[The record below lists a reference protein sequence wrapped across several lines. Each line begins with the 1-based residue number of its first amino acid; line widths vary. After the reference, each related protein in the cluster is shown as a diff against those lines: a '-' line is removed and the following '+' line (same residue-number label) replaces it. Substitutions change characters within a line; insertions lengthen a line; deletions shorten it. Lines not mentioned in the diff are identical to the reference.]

1 MQVDDIWDRLRSHGD
16 LNSGFVRLRIPTV
29 TACGLY
35 AAKNIDSGAPALV
48 LEVAT
53 PSLPGD
59 IDLPRSTGF
68 EVSAVVISPGRRGRT
83 RLILELLDSRY
94 TDVFR
99 SLCADLTDRLTAAT
113 DEPAAVRLLVSRLVR
128 WQSFLRDHGPE
139 GLSLQARRG
148 LAGELGF
155 LRDELLPR
163 MGEVGAECWMGWSG
177 ANHDFQLP
185 ASSIE
190 VKTTV
195 ANTPHSFRV
204 SNVGQLDDTSTPA
217 LHLCLTAINESENS
231 GETLPEMIEAVR
243 QLLDGTIREEFD
255 DRLLQTG
262 LLPAHFHLYLSPRYT
277 IRWRHLYRVTEGFP
291 RLLAS
296 SVPAGVEDVEYAVA
310 VAACAPF
317 ATDLASTLD
326 SITSSRQAQSEY

>member
-1 MQVDDIWDRLRSHGD
+1 LIKIDDIWDRLQTQGD
-16 LNSGFVRLRIPTV
+16 FSSGYVRLRIPTV
-29 TACGLY
+29 TVCALY
-35 AAKNIDSGAPALV
+35 ASKNVHSGALALV

-53 PSLPGD
+53 ISLPGNM
-59 IDLPRSTGF
+59 DLPRSTGF
-68 EVSAVVISPGRRGRT
+68 VVSATTLTPGRGGRT
-83 RLILELLDSRY
+83 RLILDLLDSRY
-94 TDVFR
+94 GDVFR
-99 SLCADLTDRLTAAT
+99 SLCADLTDRLAAVA
-113 DEPAAVRLLVSRLVR
+113 DEPAAVRLFVSRLVR

-148 LAGELGF
+148 LAGELCF

-163 MGEVGAECWMGWSG
+163 MGEVGAETWRGWSR

-195 ANTPHSFRV
+195 ANTPHSFHV
-204 SNVGQLDDTSTPA
+204 SNVGQLDETSTPA

-231 GETLPEMIEAVR
+231 GETLPEIVESVR
-243 QLLDGTIREEFD
+243 KVLGTQASNEFD

-262 LLPAHFHLYLSPRYT
+262 LIPAHFDLYSSPRYT
-277 IRWRHLYRVTEGFP
+277 IRWRHLYRVLEGFP
-291 RLLAS
+291 RLLGS
-296 SVPAGVEDVEYAVA
+296 SLPPGVEDVEYAVA

-317 ATDLASTLD
+317 VTELASTLD
-326 SITSSRQAQSEY
+326 GITRSTAGTE

>member
-1 MQVDDIWDRLRSHGD
+1 MTRIEEIWDQLQTQGD
-16 LNSGFVRLRIPTV
+16 LNSGYVRLRIPTV
-29 TACGLY
+29 TACALY
-35 AAKNIDSGAPALV
+35 AARNVHSAAAALV

-53 PSLPGD
+53 ASLPGD
-59 IDLPRSTGF
+59 MDLPRSTGF
-68 EVSAVVISPGRRGRT
+68 EVSASVLTPGRGGRT
-83 RLILELLDSRY
+83 RLILELLDQRY
-94 TDVFR
+94 ADVFR
-99 SLCADLTDRLTAAT
+99 SLCSDLADRLAIAAE
-113 DEPAAVRLLVSRLVR
+113 EPAAARLLVSRLVR

-139 GLSLQARRG
+139 GLSMQARRG
-148 LAGELGF
+148 LAGEICF

-163 MGEVGAECWMGWSG
+163 TGQAGAESWMGWSG

-185 ASSIE
+185 GSSIE
-190 VKTTV
+190 IKTTA

-231 GETLPEMIEAVR
+231 GETLPEIVEAVR
-243 QLLDGTIREEFD
+243 SVLGTQQRDKFD

-262 LLPAHFHLYLSPRYT
+262 LIPAQFHLYSAPRYT
-277 IRWRHLYRVTEGFP
+277 IRWRTLYQVMEGFP

-296 SVPAGVEDVEYAVA
+296 SLPSGVEDVEYAVA

-317 ATDLASTLD
+317 RTDLAATLD
-326 SITSSRQAQSEY
+326 RVTRITEDTE

>member
-1 MQVDDIWDRLRSHGD
+1 MIQIDDVWDRLRTQGD
-16 LNSGFVRLRIPTV
+16 LNGGYVRLRIPTV
-29 TACGLY
+29 TACALY
-35 AAKNIDSGAPALV
+35 ASKNVDSGASALV

-53 PSLPGD
+53 ISLPGD
-59 IDLPRSTGF
+59 MDLPRSTGF
-68 EVSAVVISPGRRGRT
+68 AVSATVLTPGRGGRT

-94 TDVFR
+94 GDVFR
-99 SLCADLTDRLTAAT
+99 SLCADLTDRMAAVA
-113 DEPAAVRLLVSRLVR
+113 DEPAAVRLLVSRLAR

-148 LAGELGF
+148 LVGELCF

-163 MGEVGAECWMGWSG
+163 MGESGAECWMGWSG

-185 ASSIE
+185 RSSIE
-190 VKTTV
+190 IKATV

-217 LHLCLTAINESENS
+217 LHLCLTAISESENS
-231 GETLPEMIEAVR
+231 GETLPEIVESVR
-243 QLLDGTIREEFD
+243 QALGTQPADEFD

-262 LLPAHFHLYLSPRYT
+262 LIPAHFHLYSSLRYT
-277 IRWRHLYRVTEGFP
+277 IRWRHLYRVSEGFP
-291 RLLAS
+291 RLLGS
-296 SVPAGVEDVEYAVA
+296 SLPSGVEDVEYAVA

-326 SITSSRQAQSEY
+326 GITRFTAGTE